1 MSVWQ
6 DVELRRLFLGIAV
19 VLLVASFVG
28 QVLAWRGR
36 RRGGVS
42 GTVANLNSR
51 VNAWWVMCAIF
62 LAALLSGTA
71 GALILYG
78 LISVLALRE
87 FLTLTPTGPDD
98 HAALVWVF
106 FFFTPLQYV
115 LVGMR
120 WYGLFAILIPVYAFL
135 LLPALMVM
143 GGQTKGFMERA
154 ATLQWGLLTC
164 VYCLSYAPALLALE
178 LDDFTGQGAKLLLF
192 LFVVVQGSDVSQYIF
207 GKLFGRH
214 PIAPRV
220 SPNKT
225 VEGFIGGGLLATGL
239 AAALF
244 WITPFSPL
252 QAAGFGAI
260 IVITGFFGGLV
271 MSAIKRDRGVKDF
284 GTLIR
289 GHGGIMDRFDSVVFA
304 APVFFHL
311 SRFFFG
317 ADGTF

>member
-1 MSVWQ
+1 MNILH
-6 DVELRRLFLGIAV
+6 DPDLRRLFLGIAAVLV
-19 VLLVASFVG
+19 VATIVG
-28 QVLAWRGR
+28 QTLAWRERGR
-36 RRGGVS
+36 GTVGA
-42 GTVANLNSR
+42 TVANLNAR

-62 LAALLSGTA
+62 LITLLSGTV
-71 GALILYG
+71 GSLIVFG
-78 LISVLALRE
+78 LISLLALRE

-98 HAALVWVF
+98 HAALVWIF

-115 LVGMR
+115 LVGVR
-120 WYGLFAILIPVYAFL
+120 WYGLFAILIPVYAFVL
-135 LLPALMVM
+135 IPTVLVL
-143 GGQTKGFMERA
+143 GGHTKGFMERA

-164 VYCLSYAPALLALE
+164 VYCLSYAPALLMLD
-178 LDDFTGQGAKLLLF
+178 LDDFAGQGAKLLLF
-192 LFVVVQGSDVSQYIF
+192 LFVVVQGSDVSQYVV

-214 PIAPRV
+214 PIAPNV

-225 VEGFIGGGLLATGL
+225 VEGFIGGGLIATGL

-252 QAAGFGAI
+252 QAAGFGVV
-260 IVITGFFGGLV
+260 IVTTGFCGGLV

-311 SRFFFG
+311 SRFFFHG
-317 ADGTF
+317 GSF